1 MVNICGVDE
10 AGRGPLAGPVT
21 AAAVILPQN
30 FELKGLRDSKK
41 MTERARER
49 CYGVIIEQAIAWS
62 VATASVKEID
72 RINILRATQQ
82 AMVRAVE
89 RLSVSPDVVWV
100 DGRDLIDVV
109 PPCHAII
116 GGDDRHAVI
125 AAASVLAKVTRDRY
139 MLQLAKDY
147 PEYGFERHKGYG
159 TAAHLAALA
168 AHGVTVHHRQSFSPV
183 KRLLETV

>member
-10 AGRGPLAGPVT
+10 AGRGPLAGPVI
-21 AAAVILPQN
+21 AAAVILPEN

-41 MTERARER
+41 MTEGARER
-49 CYGVIIEQAIAWS
+49 CYAVIVEQAIAWS

-82 AMVRAVE
+82 AMVHAVE
-89 RLSVSPDVVWV
+89 TLSVSPDVVWV

-109 PPCHAII
+109 PPCRAII
-116 GGDDRHAVI
+116 GGDDQHMVI

-139 MLQLAKDY
+139 MLKLAQDY

-183 KRLLETV
+183 KRLLEAV